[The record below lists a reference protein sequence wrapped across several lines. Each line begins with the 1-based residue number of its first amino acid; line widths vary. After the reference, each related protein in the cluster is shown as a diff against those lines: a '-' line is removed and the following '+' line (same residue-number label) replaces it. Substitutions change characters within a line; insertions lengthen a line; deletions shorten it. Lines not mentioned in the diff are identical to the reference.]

1 MISRFDAQSS
11 AETHHGGG
19 RLWLGPVDRGARTP
33 RPHFPAPSPESL
45 KKRRIQKKVA
55 FRKLPNAD
63 NNTVPYLGSSILII
77 TDYQTGVINSVQ
89 CCL

>member
-1 MISRFDAQSS
+1 MNRLLPNVTVVSTLLERDFSAADNATTPDITRKVTRPTRFSLVADA
-11 AETHHGGG
+11 A
-19 RLWLGPVDRGARTP
+19 DRANT
-33 RPHFPAPSPESL
+33 
-45 KKRRIQKKVA
+45 A